1 LIDDVAQLKEM
12 KDDALTYIKKK
23 KKLGDISFEIHRSLR
38 MPSMLSLGLPS

>member
-1 LIDDVAQLKEM
+1 MIDDVAQLKEM
-12 KDDALTYIKKK
+12 KDDALTYIKK